1 MIVATAGHVDHGKTE
16 LIRALTGIDT
26 DRLPEEK
33 ARGLS
38 IDLGFAYQPMADDK
52 VIGFVDVPG
61 HEKFIRNMLAGVGG
75 IDLGLLV
82 VAADDGVMPQTREHT
97 AILDLL
103 GIESCLVAITKVDMV
118 SEARVLE
125 VHEEVEELI
134 SGTQFAGAEMF
145 ELCAPQGLGVAALRD
160 AIDSFL
166 SNFVARSSAGNFRLA
181 IDRSFTLKGIGLVVT
196 GTVVSG
202 EVRAQDQLVISPRG
216 IAVRV
221 RGVRAH
227 DKLAEVARAG
237 DRCAL
242 NIAGRGVSEL
252 NVARGDWVLHES
264 LHEPTDRIDINLS
277 VLPQEQKSLK
287 HWTPVHIH
295 HGAGHLTGRVA
306 VLEGGAIAP
315 GERGRVQLVL
325 EKDTAAVWGD
335 RLVIRDQSARRTL
348 GGGVVVDPYSPKRGR
363 ARPDRIAWLRAMEQ
377 TAHGVALEA
386 MAGAT
391 PAGVPLMRF
400 QRARNLTSTE
410 LENEL
415 SGRSLVGSGHPPDDR
430 VIAGDTWLLLRH
442 SIMEFMCDY
451 HETHADQLG
460 PNSREIRF
468 GIEYRIGDDIVEHLL
483 SVLLEEKAIGRRGQI
498 VHLHNHTVR
507 LSAKDHELWG
517 KVGPKLTT
525 ADGSP
530 PSLQQAA
537 ELLGLEK
544 GVLEGLLKRAV
555 RAGWVVQIAKNRF
568 ITLETF
574 DELTNVLKEVA
585 RDHPEGFTAAQYRD
599 ASGLGRN
606 FVIDLLEYY
615 DRVGTSDRFGNVR
628 RLKRQRAS

>member
-134 SGTQFAGAEMF
+134 SGTQFAGADMF

-160 AIDSFL
+160 AIGSFL

-227 DKLAEVARAG
+227 DKLAEVACAG

-242 NIAGRGVSEL
+242 NIAGRGVSES

-306 VLEGGAIAP
+306 VLEGGAIEP

-363 ARPDRIAWLRAMEQ
+363 ARPDRIAWLRGMEQ

-391 PAGVPLMRF
+391 PAGVPLTRF

-410 LENEL
+410 LEGEL
-415 SGRSLVGSGHPPDDR
+415 SGRSLVGSGRPPDDR

-442 SIMEFMCDY
+442 SVMEFMRDY

-460 PNSREIRF
+460 PDPREIRF

-585 RDHPEGFTAAQYRD
+585 RDHPEGFTAA
-599 ASGLGRN
+599 
-606 FVIDLLEYY
+606 VP
-615 DRVGTSDRFGNVR
+615 
-628 RLKRQRAS
+628 

>member
-134 SGTQFAGAEMF
+134 SGTQFAGADMF

-221 RGVRAH
+221 RGLRAH

-242 NIAGRGVSEL
+242 NIAGRGVSES

-306 VLEGGAIAP
+306 VLEGGAIEP

-363 ARPDRIAWLRAMEQ
+363 ARPDRIAWLRGMEQ

-391 PAGVPLMRF
+391 PAGVPLTRF

-410 LENEL
+410 LEGEL
-415 SGRSLVGSGHPPDDR
+415 SGRSLVGSGRPPDDR

-442 SIMEFMCDY
+442 SVMEFMRDY

-460 PNSREIRF
+460 PNPREIRF

-628 RLKRQRAS
+628 RLKCQRAS